1 MMHWKLSETILH
13 QFRKKNNSFVK
24 FELQILG
31 SSSAVPVKERA
42 LSAQLLNVNEK
53 LYLIDC
59 GEGTQFQLQ
68 KFRISHNKIDHIF
81 ISHLHGDHIYGLPG
95 LLNSMNLNSRTK
107 KLNIY
112 SPIGLQEM
120 VDKIFEV
127 SAAVMNF
134 EINYYEVNTK
144 NAERVFENSDVEV
157 NSFPLDHRIE
167 AVGYRFI
174 EKGKLRNIAPEVISR
189 YNLNFNQIRAAKY
202 GNDISFEDGT
212 VIANKA
218 LTLPP
223 KRLRSF
229 AYCSDTRYSPDLVN
243 YVRNSDLIFHEATYL
258 DDMKDKARE
267 RFHSTASEAAMIAKL
282 SNAGKLIIGHFSSR
296 YISIAKFREEAQ
308 QHFSNVE
315 LAEDGKIFQINSDKY
330 ETEY

>member
-13 QFRKKNNSFVK
+13 LFRKKNSPFVK

-31 SSSAVPVKERA
+31 SSSAVPVKDRA
-42 LSAQLLNVNEK
+42 LSAQVLNVNDK

-68 KFRISHNKIDHIF
+68 KFRISHSKIDYIF

-95 LLNSMNLNSRTK
+95 LLNTMNLNSRTK
-107 KLNIY
+107 KLNIF
-112 SPIGLQEM
+112 SPVGLQEM
-120 VDKIFEV
+120 IDKIFEI
-127 SAAVMNF
+127 SQAVMNF
-134 EINYYEVNTK
+134 EVNYYEVNTH
-144 NAERVFENSDVEV
+144 NTELVFQNSDVEV
-157 NSFPLDHRIE
+157 SSFPLDHRIP
-167 AVGYRFI
+167 AVAYKFI
-174 EKGKLRNIAPEVISR
+174 EKRKLRNIDPEVISR
-189 YNLNFNQIRAAKY
+189 YNLNYNQIMAAKY
-202 GNDISFEDGT
+202 GNDIEFQDGR
-212 VIANKA
+212 IIKNKE

-223 KRLRSF
+223 KKLRSF
-229 AYCSDTRYSPDLVN
+229 AYCSDTRYNPDLVN
-243 YVRNSDLIFHEATYL
+243 YVRNSDLIFHESTYL

-282 SNAGKLIIGHFSSR
+282 ANAGKLILGHFSSR
-296 YISIAKFREEAQ
+296 YFSVEKFREEAQ